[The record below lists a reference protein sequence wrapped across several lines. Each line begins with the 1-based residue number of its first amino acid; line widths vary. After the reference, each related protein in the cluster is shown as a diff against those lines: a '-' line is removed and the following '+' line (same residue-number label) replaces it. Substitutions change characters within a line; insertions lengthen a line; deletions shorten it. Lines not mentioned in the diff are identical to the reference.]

1 MRKAIVGFGT
11 GLLFA
16 AGLVVS
22 QMTLPERII
31 GFLDFLGE
39 WDPTLMFVM
48 GGAIGVYL
56 PIWWVVRGRKAPVG
70 GKVIP
75 RKLRNDVDS
84 RLLLGAGLFGVGWG
98 LTGICPGPGIVLLGR
113 PSLPTGVFIL
123 SVVAGMLLNRA
134 VDRKPISTTRKSA
147 PA

>member
-11 GLLFA
+11 GVLFA
-16 AGLVVS
+16 GGLVVS

-31 GFLDFLGE
+31 GFLDFFGE

-84 RLLLGAGLFGVGWG
+84 RLLLGAGLFGIGWG
-98 LTGICPGPGIVLLGR
+98 MCGICPGPGIVLIGR
-113 PSLPTGVFIL
+113 PSLPTAVFIL
-123 SVVAGMLLNRA
+123 TVVAGMLLNRA
-134 VDRKPISTTRKSA
+134 MDGKTIRSSHKSA